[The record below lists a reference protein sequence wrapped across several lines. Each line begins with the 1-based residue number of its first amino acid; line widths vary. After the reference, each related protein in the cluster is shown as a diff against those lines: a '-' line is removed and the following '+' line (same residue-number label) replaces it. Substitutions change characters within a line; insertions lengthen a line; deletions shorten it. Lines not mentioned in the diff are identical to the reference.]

1 MRLAPLLPALAAA
14 FSLGAPSAANAADAV
29 PGKVIV
35 RYKGDASRAERAHV
49 QARTGTRFGAVLP
62 GGSRTLRIA
71 DGESVAKTVR
81 ELKRDDKVAYAV
93 PDYKVHAAAFS
104 PDDTGRGN
112 GWRPL
117 QWNFAGAW
125 GVNAPQAWDEAI
137 AAHAP
142 GGKGVV
148 VAVIDSGVAYEN
160 RGPFRRA
167 PDLGGSRFVRGYD
180 WVDKDKHPDDEESHG
195 THVSG
200 VIAQQTNNRYG
211 VTGLAYGVK
220 IMPLRVLDSQ
230 GNGDGSDIAR
240 AVRYAVKHH
249 AKVVNMSV
257 EFDTGLRAGDI
268 PEVISALHYATRKGV
283 TLVAASGNEG
293 SSKVAYPARDSSVI
307 SVGASTARGCL
318 ADYSNGGSGLD
329 LVAPGGGQGRGLKGK
344 ADPPPR
350 PHPRRPR
357 PHDRAADVMGQYP
370 PLPPRRLRGNVV
382 RGPARRGRGGAP
394 DRDQAAPGP
403 PEPRRNQAA
412 PGGDRA
418 RPRSA
423 RRRLA
428 LRRWAARRRRRARA
442 GRDAAY
448 ALSRPDD
455 HHRAGCVV
463 RDLVRHRAEQEAL
476 RSR

>member
-1 MRLAPLLPALAAA
+1 MRLAPLLSALAAA
-14 FSLGAPSAANAADAV
+14 SVVGAPSVANAADVA

-35 RYKGDASRAERAHV
+35 RFKRDATRHERARV
-49 QARTGTRFGAVLP
+49 QSLTGTRFGTVLP

-71 DGESVAKTVR
+71 DHQSVATTLR
-81 ELKRDDKVAYAV
+81 ELRAHDKVAYAV
-93 PDYKVHAAAFS
+93 PDYKVHASAFD
-104 PDDTGRGN
+104 PNDTGRGT
-112 GWRPL
+112 GWQPL
-117 QWNFAGAW
+117 QWNFAGTW

-180 WVDKDKHPDDEESHG
+180 WVGRDKHPNDEESHG

-240 AVRYAVKHH
+240 AIRYAVKHH

-268 PEVISALHYATRKGV
+268 PEVISALRYANKKGV

-293 SSKVAYPARDSSVI
+293 SGKVAYPARDSSVI

-329 LVAPGGGQGRGLKGK
+329 LVAPGGGQDANFRGN
-344 ADPPPR
+344 AS
-350 PHPRRPR
+350 
-357 PHDRAADVMGQYP
+357 DRAHCRP
-370 PLPPRRLRGNVV
+370 S
-382 RGPARRGRGGAP
+382 AP
-394 DRDQAAPGP
+394 DRTIVQQTLWGDVRHFRLVGFEGTSFAAPHVSAAAALLIATKRLGAHPTPAQIKDRLQATARDLGAPGP
-403 PEPRRNQAA
+403 DSHYGAGLLDVGAA
-412 PGGDRA
+412 
-418 RPRSA
+418 
-423 RRRLA
+423 LA
-428 LRRWAARRRRRARA
+428 
-442 GRDAAY
+442 
-448 ALSRPDD
+448 P
-455 HHRAGCVV
+455 
-463 RDLVRHRAEQEAL
+463 
-476 RSR
+476 

>member
-14 FSLGAPSAANAADAV
+14 FILGAPSAANAADVV

-35 RYKGDASRAERAHV
+35 RYERDATRAERAHV
-49 QARTGTRFGAVLP
+49 QARTGTRFGTVLP

-71 DGESVAKTVR
+71 DGESVAKTVSD
-81 ELKRDDKVAYAV
+81 LNHNAKVAYAV
-93 PDYKVHAAAFS
+93 PDYKVHAAAFD
-104 PDDTGRGN
+104 PNDTGRGN
-112 GWRPL
+112 GWAPL

-125 GVNAPQAWDEAI
+125 GVNAPQAWNEAI

-142 GGKGVV
+142 GGKGVI

-160 RGPFRRA
+160 RGNFRRA
-167 PDLGGSRFVRGYD
+167 TDLGGSRFVNGYD
-180 WVDKDKHPDDEESHG
+180 WVNRDKHPDDEESHG
-195 THVSG
+195 THVTG

-329 LVAPGGGQGRGLKGK
+329 LVAPGGGQDASFKGNGL
-344 ADPPPR
+344 
-350 PHPRRPR
+350 
-357 PHDRAADVMGQYP
+357 DRANCNPAGPDRTIVQQTLWGDVRHFRLVGFEGTSFAAP
-370 PLPPRRLRGNVV
+370 HVTAAAALLIATKRLGAHPKPAAIKRRLRET
-382 RGPARRGRGGAP
+382 A
-394 DRDQAAPGP
+394 
-403 PEPRRNQAA
+403 
-412 PGGDRA
+412 
-418 RPRSA
+418 
-423 RRRLA
+423 
-428 LRRWAARRRRRARA
+428 
-442 GRDAAY
+442 
-448 ALSRPDD
+448 
-455 HHRAGCVV
+455 
-463 RDLVRHRAEQEAL
+463 RDLGSPGDDSHCGAGLLDVGAAL
-476 RSR
+476 APASASTPTP

>member
-1 MRLAPLLPALAAA
+1 
-14 FSLGAPSAANAADAV
+14 
-29 PGKVIV
+29 
-35 RYKGDASRAERAHV
+35 
-49 QARTGTRFGAVLP
+49 
-62 GGSRTLRIA
+62 
-71 DGESVAKTVR
+71 
-81 ELKRDDKVAYAV
+81 
-93 PDYKVHAAAFS
+93 
-104 PDDTGRGN
+104 
-112 GWRPL
+112 
-117 QWNFAGAW
+117 
-125 GVNAPQAWDEAI
+125 
-137 AAHAP
+137 
-142 GGKGVV
+142 V

-180 WVDKDKHPDDEESHG
+180 WVDRDKHPDDEESHG

-318 ADYSNGGSGLD
+318 ADYSNGGSGLS
-329 LVAPGGGQGRGLKGK
+329 LVAPGGGQDASFKGN
-344 ADPPPR
+344 A
-350 PHPRRPR
+350 
-357 PHDRAADVMGQYP
+357 
-370 PLPPRRLRGNVV
+370 
-382 RGPARRGRGGAP
+382 
-394 DRDQAAPGP
+394 
-403 PEPRRNQAA
+403 
-412 PGGDRA
+412 GDRA
-418 RPRSA
+418 NCNPAGPDRTIVQQTLWGNTRHF
-423 RRRLA
+423 RLVGFEGTSFAAPHVTAAAA
-428 LRRWAARRRRRARA
+428 LLIATKRLGAHPKPAAIKQRLEATA
-442 GRDAAY
+442 
-448 ALSRPDD
+448 
-455 HHRAGCVV
+455 
-463 RDLVRHRAEQEAL
+463 RDLGAPGNDSHYGAGLLDVGAAL
-476 RSR
+476 APDATPAG

>member
-14 FSLGAPSAANAADAV
+14 FSLGAPSAANAADVV

-35 RYKGDASRAERAHV
+35 RYTGGASRAERAHV
-49 QARTGTRFGAVLP
+49 QARTGTRFVTVLL

-81 ELKRDDKVAYAV
+81 ELNRHGKVAYAV

-117 QWNFAGAW
+117 QWNFAGKW

-257 EFDTGLRAGDI
+257 EFNASETARDI
-268 PEVISALHYATRKGV
+268 PDVIRAIRYAESKGV
-283 TLVAASGNEG
+283 VMVAASGNEG
-293 SSKVAYPARDSSVI
+293 IGKVAYPARATEVI
-307 SVGASTARGCL
+307 SVGATTASGCL
-318 ADYSNGGSGLD
+318 ADYSNAGRGLD
-329 LVAPGGGQGRGLKGK
+329 VVAPGGGQDAPLDG
-344 ADPPPR
+344 DPY
-350 PHPRRPR
+350 
-357 PHDRAADVMGQYP
+357 DVAHCDQS
-370 PLPPRRLRGNVV
+370 N
-382 RGPARRGRGGAP
+382 P
-394 DRDQAAPGP
+394 DRRIFQ
-403 PEPRRNQAA
+403 ETLW
-412 PGGDRA
+412 GD
-418 RPRSA
+418 
-423 RRRLA
+423 
-428 LRRWAARRRRRARA
+428 
-442 GRDAAY
+442 
-448 ALSRPDD
+448 
-455 HHRAGCVV
+455 
-463 RDLVRHRAEQEAL
+463 
-476 RSR
+476 